1 VNKNK
6 LLLGL
11 AFGMCLSFG
20 AQAQTLTGLKLEPA
34 QVKVGEPVKATI
46 SFEASGS
53 YNCGVSINWGDGNA
67 DPIRIQ
73 SEKDVPK
80 VITHTYTKPG
90 NFKAEVYPDRISSSL
105 KCVGKDKPNAT
116 VAVVAPAPVA
126 APAAPAAPAASA
138 AKPAASAAK
147 PVAAAPAG
155 PACPAGWTLNKASV
169 NKKTK
174 AFTCTAKAGTAAPA
188 DKLACPGD
196 LGYFENV
203 KKGQIGCRP

>member
-138 AKPAASAAK
+138 AKP
-147 PVAAAPAG
+147 VAAAPAG